1 MMQSMLLSG
10 SGSLRIG
17 QWVPS
22 QGGYYAGLLT
32 TGSESFTNLDGAG
45 AIYEIYI
52 AEKSVSQSQGQYK
65 NAASCDGNH
74 TYPGT
79 TTAPN
84 AEWDGYFN
92 TYTSVLSGASSTH
105 PVFQTVQALSITI
118 DGTVFDDWYIP
129 AHQEA
134 GVIYTN
140 LKNSSGWQGSSE
152 EFDSTSAGTSNAI
165 GELWTSSSDS
175 CNNTGNTTTAG
186 KWFPTN
192 GGNGLVYGYSKNET
206 ATIRPVRRVLVSNP
220 DATPPTVAITS
231 PQTSVGVSETMVVS
245 FDLSESS
252 TDFVVGDITVTNGS
266 LSNFTGSGFSYTALF
281 TPVATAG
288 VTATILVPS
297 NSFSDA
303 QGNFNQDGN
312 DPDNSIDINIISNPA
327 GQVEYTSTG
336 SFTWTAP
343 AGVTS
348 VCAVAVGGGGASGT
362 QGGGGGGLGW
372 KNNIPVTPGYN
383 YSVVVGASG
392 QGSYFGAASNNSYA
406 SGLGGGAGSNTATNT
421 AGTGGGYY
429 GDGGGNGG
437 NGSLSHSGDYW
448 GGGGGG
454 AGGYSGNGGN
464 AGGYTGG
471 SAGAGGGGGGG
482 AAHHDTDSNDSQ
494 RKGGGGGGV
503 GILGQGFNGA
513 GGTSGTSG
521 WGGGGGG
528 NGSGGT
534 GVTNGG
540 VHSGGAGGS
549 YGGGAGGA
557 NHNSGRTGAS
567 GAVRIIWGP
576 GRAFPNTNTIDQ

>member
-10 SGSLRIG
+10 SGRMQIG

-32 TGSESFTNLDGAG
+32 TGTESFTNLDGAG
-45 AIYEIYI
+45 TIYEIYI

-65 NAASCDGNH
+65 NARSCDGTH

-84 AEWDGYFN
+84 SEWNGYFN
-92 TYTSVLSGASSTH
+92 TYTSVLSNATSTH
-105 PVFQTVQALSITI
+105 PIFQTVQALSITV

-129 AHQEA
+129 AHKEA
-134 GVIYTN
+134 DTVYKN
-140 LKNSSGWQGSSE
+140 LKQSPWQ
-152 EFDSTSAGTSNAI
+152 STSEGFDGGVTSPL
-165 GELWTSSSDS
+165 GEIWTSSGDS
-175 CNNTGNTTTAG
+175 CSNSGTLSTAS
-186 KWFPTN
+186 KYFPHQSAS
-192 GGNGLVYGYSKNET
+192 GDMVYGFYKDDT

-231 PQTSVGVSETMVVS
+231 PSNTVANNSTMVIS

-281 TPVATAG
+281 TPVATTG
-288 VTATILVPS
+288 VTATISVAS

-312 DPDNSIDINIISNPA
+312 DPDNSLDINIVANPV
-327 GQVEYTSTG
+327 GQQAYTSPGTY
-336 SFTWTAP
+336 TWIAP
-343 AGVTS
+343 TGVTS

-383 YSVVVGASG
+383 YAVVVGSGG

-406 SGLGGGAGSNTATNT
+406 SGEGGGAGSDTTTNT

-437 NGSLSHSGDYW
+437 NGSLSHDGDYW

-482 AAHHDTDSNDSQ
+482 AAHHSTDSNDTQ

-513 GGTSGTSG
+513 GGNSGAAG

-534 GVTNGG
+534 GVTDGG
-540 VHSGGAGGS
+540 THSGGPGGS

-557 NHNSGRTGAS
+557 NHNSGRAGAT
-567 GAVRIIWGP
+567 GAVRIIWGS